1 MHPTCSFLLIVSS
14 MDLKRRGITRLY
26 LQAIKRGRK
35 SKKKLRSEK
44 LPMKSYDESSL
55 AAQIATYAS
64 ERKF

>member
-1 MHPTCSFLLIVSS
+1 

-26 LQAIKRGRK
+26 LQAIQRGRK